1 MYTEMIVGA
10 LVGALGWNAFV
21 TPRLERRRQR
31 ALVDIDRIARLA
43 GVAGGDIDFTVCS
56 SYRVLGQSGWTPRYR
71 VQFYYRDLSVL
82 VGGQGNPNV
91 DMGEPVEFDKDT
103 AIPNLEQGIAERVI
117 EYRQRSQTA
126 RTA

>member
-1 MYTEMIVGA
+1 MYTELIVGA
-10 LVGALGWNAFV
+10 LAGTLGWNALA

-31 ALVDIDRIARLA
+31 ALVDTDRIAQLA
-43 GVAGGDIDFTVCS
+43 GVAYGDIDFTVYG

-82 VGGQGNPNV
+82 VGGQRNPNV
-91 DMGEPVEFDKDT
+91 NMGEPVEFDKDT
-103 AIPNLEQGIAERVI
+103 SMRELEQGIAERVI
-117 EYRQRSQTA
+117 KYTHGSQTA

>member
-1 MYTEMIVGA
+1 MYTELIVGA
-10 LVGALGWNAFV
+10 LVGALGWNALV

-31 ALVDIDRIARLA
+31 ALVDTDRIAQLA
-43 GVAGGDIDFTVCS
+43 GVSSDDIDFTVYA
-56 SYRVLGQSGWTPRYR
+56 SYRVLGRSGWTPRYR
-71 VQFYYRDLSVL
+71 VRFYYRDLAVL

-103 AIPNLEQGIAERVI
+103 AMRELEQGIAERVI